1 MLTLI
6 MPRTRKTKI
15 PYVYRAVYPKE
26 YIDGYIA
33 KIVRKSGRLFAV
45 FQLANYGGDH
55 DRTLRAA
62 AKAAKAFDK
71 AHPKLPRWK
80 IAEMRRDKK
89 DRDLPTGIRRVVKL
103 VNGKK
108 YRFIEASWSP
118 QPNMQKK
125 RHFAV
130 DKYGV
135 KKALALALK
144 ARKEGLIEMEKRSS

>member
-1 MLTLI
+1 
-6 MPRTRKTKI
+6 MPRTRKTKY

-45 FQLANYGGDH
+45 FQLANYDGSH
-55 DRTLRAA
+55 ERCVKAAARAA
-62 AKAAKAFDK
+62 AAFDK
-71 AHPKLPRWK
+71 AHPKLPPWEV
-80 IAEMRRDKK
+80 AALRRKKK
-89 DRDLPTGIRRVVKL
+89 DRDLPAGLRRVVNV

-118 QPNMQKK
+118 QPNVQKK
-125 RHFAV
+125 KRFAIH
-130 DKYGV
+130 KYGP

-144 ARKEGLIEMEKRSS
+144 ARRAGVAEMTRR